1 MKKLLPIGLLLI
13 LTACSRATDR
23 DKTVKTLKSIQS
35 WTATARM
42 VGEAWQEARI
52 PQQYARQTLIKSR
65 EEIAKEA
72 KELPDPPTIVE
83 QLKETISSL
92 TDKIDRPD
100 NVAFA
105 TSLGKFSTQQQQLDK
120 FTKSQEQQP

>member
-1 MKKLLPIGLLLI
+1 MKKLLPIGLLLM
-13 LTACSRATDR
+13 LTACSRSPDR
-23 DKTVKTLKSIQS
+23 SKIVKSLKSIQS

-42 VGEAWQEARI
+42 VGEAWQQASI

-65 EEIAKEA
+65 EEIVKEA
-72 KELPDPPTIVE
+72 AELPDPPTIIK
-83 QLKETISSL
+83 QLEETISSL
-92 TDKIDRPD
+92 TDKIDRSD

-120 FTKSQEQQP
+120 FTKSQERQP